1 MNTNLIASKNPKS
14 PIAESYRMLR
24 TNLQY
29 IDGDREH
36 KTMIVTSPNRGEG
49 KTVTIS
55 NLAITM
61 AEAGLKVLL
70 IEADLRKPSIHK
82 LFGLNNHHGLVSVIN
97 EKKSIIEAIR
107 PIESVPNLE
116 VMTSGQ
122 IPSDPVKILESRTM
136 KDMIA
141 EVVEDYDRIL
151 FDVPPV
157 CSVPDTVILS
167 SLVEGV
173 LLVIASGKTNSDSAK
188 RAIKQLDRV
197 QANILGVVLSKVKR
211 SKNSEYDYNTY
222 EQEVN
227 TKKKQKKIGGR
238 LA

>member
-1 MNTNLIASKNPKS
+1 MHRKNPKS

-82 LFGLNNHHGLVSVIN
+82 LFGLNNHYGLVNVIN
-97 EKKSIIEAIR
+97 EKKIHH
-107 PIESVPNLE
+107 
-116 VMTSGQ
+116 
-122 IPSDPVKILESRTM
+122 
-136 KDMIA
+136 
-141 EVVEDYDRIL
+141 
-151 FDVPPV
+151 
-157 CSVPDTVILS
+157 
-167 SLVEGV
+167 
-173 LLVIASGKTNSDSAK
+173 
-188 RAIKQLDRV
+188 
-197 QANILGVVLSKVKR
+197 
-211 SKNSEYDYNTY
+211 
-222 EQEVN
+222 
-227 TKKKQKKIGGR
+227 
-238 LA
+238 